1 MKEISDDIVGK
12 SLHHTLSLFSFSPA
26 QLRKILETQLKKYI
40 KKAKPTGTVLGNG
53 AYGSVIELSSAG
65 ETVAGKLFKVS
76 SSAMQ
81 LPIAFKVC
89 GELNMMMQLNHKNIV
104 RCKGVC
110 LLLDHPLPL
119 LLMERMMT
127 SLQAYLLKPDN
138 SDLPVKRKASILL
151 DTASGLEYLH
161 SRTPAVIHRDLTATN
176 VLLDSQ
182 LTAKI
187 TDFGNSRIMDLD
199 PGATPETLTSIPGT
213 LEYMPPEAHAV
224 DYDPS
229 LDVFSFGHL
238 SLFTVIQSPVHP
250 LLPPN
255 YTDTND
261 GKVYAVTELH
271 RRKQFLEKA
280 KQVLPEDHSLLKVI
294 EDCLQN
300 RPALRPR
307 SKELV
312 TSLKEILITAG
323 IYLLSLV
330 GESIH
335 TFLCMHP
342 ITLTF

>member
-1 MKEISDDIVGK
+1 MKETEISDHIVRKG
-12 SLHHTLSLFSFSPA
+12 LQFSFSPA
-26 QLRKILETQLKKYI
+26 QLRKILEKQLKKYI
-40 KKAKPTGTVLGNG
+40 KKAIPTGTVLGNG
-53 AYGSVIELSSAG
+53 TYGSVIELSSAG

-104 RCKGVC
+104 RCKGVS

-127 SLQAYLLKPDN
+127 SLHAYLLKPDN

-213 LEYMPPEAHAV
+213 LEYMPPEAQGE

-255 YTDTND
+255 YTDSRK
-261 GKVYAVTELH
+261 KVRTVIEVK
-271 RRKQFLEKA
+271 RRERFLEKA
-280 KQVLPEDHSLLKVI
+280 KQILPEGHSLLKLI

-312 TSLKEILITAG
+312 AQLKEILFSLGTSY
-323 IYLLSLV
+323 YLYL
-330 GESIH
+330 
-335 TFLCMHP
+335 
-342 ITLTF
+342 TLKVHLTEYT